1 MGFNFGGFV
10 TVGLGEPNFDA
21 LDVNPYQTKTLR
33 QEMEVKQLL
42 EKVYMVCGWL
52 LYSPHI
58 FNCLTSHVCCF
69 Q

>member
-33 QEMEVKQLL
+33 QEMEVKQLR
-42 EKVYMVCGWL
+42 EGIYGVWVAA
-52 LYSPHI
+52 I
-58 FNCLTSHVCCF
+58 
-69 Q
+69 